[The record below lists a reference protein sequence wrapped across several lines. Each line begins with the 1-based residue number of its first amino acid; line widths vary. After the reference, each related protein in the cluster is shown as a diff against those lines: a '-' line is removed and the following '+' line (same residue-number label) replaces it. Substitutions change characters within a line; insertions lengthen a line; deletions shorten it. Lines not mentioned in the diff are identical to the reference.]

1 MLKAKSAFSGF
12 SVRDQAQAKDFY
24 VKVLDLAVEDQA
36 FGARIRLPGGGSV
49 FFYPKPD
56 HQPAT
61 FTILNFVVDD
71 IDEAAD
77 ELARKGVKFEK
88 YTGDIA
94 TDDKGIL
101 RGKDLKRGPN
111 IAWFFKTEHAQ
122 RVRRARA

>member
-1 MLKAKSAFSGF
+1 MLKAKTAFSGF

-24 VKVLDLAVEDQA
+24 VKMLDLTVEDQA

-56 HQPAT
+56 HEPAT
-61 FTILNFVVDD
+61 FTILNFAVDD

-77 ELARKGVKFEK
+77 ELTRKGVKFEK

-94 TDDKGIL
+94 TDAKGIL

-111 IAWFFKTEHAQ
+111 IAWFKDPSGNIFSILQ
-122 RVRRARA
+122 D